1 MRRRGLTFLLS
12 ALMCIAAASL
22 SLAPASRAA
31 PTHHHTQAAP
41 QPQQPAATT
50 GGGGGGTTG
59 GSTGATDN
67 LGQPAAND
75 FLSNT
80 TGGFSG
86 FGDKALINAYP
97 LSNFQLD
104 SFVPLSSTHHVGLFG
119 VNVASVS
126 VPDLSNIPSYLVQ
139 GVANFLWQIITWIS
153 LGVILLVS
161 WAFAFPLLTSLLSH
175 ASGVVNILAGA
186 ISGSPNDPLSTGLV
200 AAALSALGLWA
211 IYQALL
217 RQRIV
222 HTVRSLAI
230 TVLAVGI
237 ATWIMVD
244 PSGSIGKANGYSN
257 DISTAML
264 GTVADG
270 SAAAGVQKVQGGP
283 ANSQSASQAQ
293 GVVANDLFRDLIFQP
308 WVVLEFNGLQHCTG
322 GKDDST
328 TFALSSSGTCKYLVN
343 NVSVGKGSDGVQGQ
357 GGYAYQYLLYPTGS
371 PQRQV
376 EYFALAGGGTGNN
389 NCADAPSGTT
399 SGKNAC
405 QDGQALL
412 QANGIN
418 ARKQLSKKIAS
429 DTGSKTVPD
438 PDPSTQAET
447 AAAPVQTVSKA
458 DEPAV
463 YLQSSALGAGF
474 QRIGMIALLFVGHLG
489 FWLLLGLLA
498 IALLVTQLL
507 ALALFLLAPA
517 ALLAGIFPGKG
528 HDLFLEWLKKLGG
541 AIFVKAIYALA
552 LSIVL
557 AVSEILQ
564 TVTIGASAGGFALGW
579 FGIYGLQAIL
589 FWALFMK
596 RHAIAAQIQRVSLNG
611 QQVPMSARAAVAGNP
626 FQRRGGE
633 GGASTGTAAGDAIRR
648 KRQDGKDRLRQSA
661 RDRFPKAAPL
671 LFRAPGANLSD
682 EEKQQRLHDADYE
695 EMTRSGRGSKREDAP
710 AGSGEGRNGSSEA
723 PPTAGPPPDSGA
735 DAPSGGRAP
744 GSGGNGGM
752 PQQPARAGAPDNGGN
767 GVPDG
772 ERQLPPYVR
781 GLSRS
786 ARERRQGDTLPQQPG
801 QGRRDG
807 REPGSQQG
815 PGRQDDG
822 RQGGGVPGR
831 QGGGVPGRQGGGVP
845 GRQDD
850 GRQGGAPARRGTDS
864 TRTPASMGDTPS
876 RGNGSAGVP
885 PAPQPA
891 RRDSRTPARDPER
904 GPVPGGGANP
914 GPSRSSTGERPAG
927 SGVGE
932 RNGAERPPA
941 APGSRPPASAPAAP
955 SSSQQA
961 PNTSPGSTPKQGGGG
976 GQQQPASD
984 PVAPDK
990 GKQVRNP
997 PVPPPRRPDRRGGAT

>member
-1 MRRRGLTFLLS
+1 MLAVWVLC
-12 ALMCIAAASL
+12 ALMVPRAT
-22 SLAPASRAA
+22 AA
-31 PTHHHTQAAP
+31 PPHHQAAHP
-41 QPQQPAATT
+41 NAQPGGGGGT
-50 GGGGGGTTG
+50 GGGGGGG
-59 GSTGATDN
+59 GSGGGTPGGPGAGGGTGTSGGGSASGG

-75 FLSNT
+75 FLTNT

-86 FGDKALINAYP
+86 FGDQSLLNAYP

-161 WAFAFPLLTSLLSH
+161 WAFAFPLLSSLLSS

-283 ANSQSASQAQ
+283 AQSQSASRAQ
-293 GVVANDLFRDLIFQP
+293 GVVANDLFRTLVFDP
-308 WVVLEFNGLQHCTG
+308 WVVLEFNGLQHCTNAS
-322 GKDDST
+322 DSST
-328 TFALSSSGTCKYLVN
+328 TVALTSGGGCSYKIN
-343 NVSVGKGSDGVQGQ
+343 NVSAPGNNSNQFQPGR

-376 EYFALAGGGTGNN
+376 EYFALAGGGMDNN
-389 NCADAPSGTT
+389 QCADAPANSG
-399 SGKNAC
+399 GGANHPC
-405 QDGQALL
+405 QDGVALL
-412 QANGIN
+412 KASGN
-418 ARKQLSKKIAS
+418 AQRQQLSKQIAS
-429 DTGSKTVPD
+429 DTGDKTVPD
-438 PDPSTQAET
+438 PDNNMT
-447 AAAPVQTVSKA
+447 AQNAAHPVAAITKA

-463 YLQSSALGAGF
+463 YLQSSALSAGF

-498 IALLVTQLL
+498 VALLVTQLL

-564 TVTIGASAGGFALGW
+564 TVTLGASAGGFALGW
-579 FGIYGLQAIL
+579 FGTYGLQAIL

-786 ARERRQGDTLPQQPG
+786 ARERRHGDTLPQQPG

-807 REPGSQQG
+807 REPGPQQG

-831 QGGGVPGRQGGGVP
+831 Q
-845 GRQDD
+845 DD
-850 GRQGGAPARRGTDS
+850 GRKGGAPARRGGDS

-904 GPVPGGGANP
+904 GPVPGGGASP

-932 RNGAERPPA
+932 RNAAERPPA

-984 PVAPDK
+984 PAAPDK